1 MQVQALTR
9 RLRELA
15 EDVFERLRTYKSVF
29 ENFSEFWLQEPA
41 HQFAQFLA
49 AVGAGAAGA

>member
-15 EDVFERLRTYKSVF
+15 EDVFERLRAYKSVF